1 MQLIGML
8 DSPYVRRV
16 AISLHLLGLPFE
28 HRSLSVFS
36 TFEQFSQINPV
47 VKAPTLVTNDGTVLM
62 DSTLI
67 LQWAES
73 LSSHSLTPVDARQQL
88 RDLRRTGLALAACE
102 KAVQMVYERQLRPSE
117 KQHQPW
123 LDRVGRQLDAAYA
136 ALETEFSR
144 SSEEVE
150 SDRVTHGQIAT
161 AVAWS
166 FTQLVLPGRI
176 LASAHPAIEQFTSAA
191 EQWPAF
197 RACPQVDSGA

>member
-16 AISLHLLGLPFE
+16 AISLHLLELPFE
-28 HRSLSVFS
+28 HQPLSVFS
-36 TFEQFSQINPV
+36 TFEQFSQINPI

-73 LSSHSLTPVDARQQL
+73 LSSHSLTPADSRQQL

-144 SSEEVE
+144 GSEEVE
-150 SDRVTHGQIAT
+150 SNRMTHGQIAT

-176 LASAHPAIEQFTSAA
+176 LASAHPAIEQFTTTA

-197 RACPQVDSGA
+197 RACPQVDSGQ